1 MEDVEKEIESFGIK
15 LYYQDLEDNEI
26 SKLRKLRSKY
36 NNLVREIQQRIDN
49 RVMKLYEVSRSL
61 NKSK

>member
-1 MEDVEKEIESFGIK
+1 MEDVEKEIELFGIK
-15 LYYQDLEDNEI
+15 LYYQGLEDNEI
-26 SKLRKLRSKY
+26 SKLRELRSKY

-49 RVMKLYEVSRSL
+49 RVMELYEVSRSL

>member
-26 SKLRKLRSKY
+26 SKLRELRSKY

-49 RVMKLYEVSRSL
+49 RVMELYEVSRSL

>member
-26 SKLRKLRSKY
+26 SKLREL
-36 NNLVREIQQRIDN
+36 
-49 RVMKLYEVSRSL
+49 
-61 NKSK
+61 

>member
-15 LYYQDLEDNEI
+15 LYYQGLEDNEI
-26 SKLRKLRSKY
+26 SKLRELRSKY

>member
-26 SKLRKLRSKY
+26 SKLRELRSKY

-49 RVMKLYEVSRSL
+49 RVMKLYEVNRSL